1 MHNGNVT
8 NGALIDR
15 ISGIRIDKS
24 FVKNPLCDNLW
35 TL

>member
-1 MHNGNVT
+1 MRNGNVT
-8 NGALIDR
+8 NGALIDY
-15 ISGIRIDKS
+15 SGIRIDKS